1 MRRSALGRLQS
12 EVQFLDT
19 REVLRLKLLRG
30 HRGGGGGGEGWGRA
44 VASPLIPAGCRLTTD

>member
-30 HRGGGGGGEGWGRA
+30 HRGGAVARGGGGRWP
-44 VASPLIPAGCRLTTD
+44 PL